1 MASRLLQGSHK
12 LKKMTMKSQ
21 FVNIASSSIF
31 FFVFLFFCLF
41 DVAVFS
47 LASLV
52 TDLSIISISLPI
64 LELWQFLLIKDW
76 TEIRKLEIPLSEFYQ
91 ISGGWQKSG
100 IPNLVRLFLIKGYW
114 MLRITIVI
122 AVAISELLKE
132 NQ

>member
-12 LKKMTMKSQ
+12 LKKMTLKSQ

-31 FFVFLFFCLF
+31 FFFFFFFCLF

>member
-31 FFVFLFFCLF
+31 FFFFFFFCLF
-41 DVAVFS
+41 YVAVFS
-47 LASLV
+47 LANLV
-52 TDLSIISISLPI
+52 TDLSFISISLPI

-114 MLRITIVI
+114 MLRITIAI

>member
-31 FFVFLFFCLF
+31 FFFCLF